1 VSFDEVVADLL
12 QRSPGSQGA
21 AVVDPDGIPVL
32 SSPRSASLEV
42 LGAEFAS
49 IIRGVSEAGRE
60 LSHGDLR
67 QFWVKTENAE
77 VIVTSLAGG
86 YFLMLVLEPDGLSGR
101 GRFLSR
107 LAGERLRSEF
117 I

>member
-1 VSFDEVVADLL
+1 MSFDEVVADLL
-12 QRSPGSQGA
+12 RRCPGSRGA

-32 SSPRSASLEV
+32 SSPRTSSIEV
-42 LGAEFAS
+42 LAAEFAS
-49 IIRGVSEAGRE
+49 ILRGVTEAGRE
-60 LSHGDLR
+60 LSHGELR
-67 QFWVKTENAE
+67 QFWVRAENAE

-86 YFLMLVLEPDGLSGR
+86 YFLLLLLEPAGLSGR

-107 LAGERLRSEF
+107 LAGERLHSEF